1 MLIRPATPEDLPA
14 LAALCADHA
23 RYERSGPVAA
33 DLADRLRP
41 ALFGPSPRLAALVLA
56 GPDAERSPDPDAGCE
71 PATLA
76 GYATWSREF
85 STWDGAEYTHLDCL
99 YVDQAHRGGGHGRR
113 LIEAVI
119 AAVEGPLQWQT
130 PDWNTGA
137 QRFYQRLGARGS
149 AKIRYSL

>member
-1 MLIRPATPEDLPA
+1 MLIRPATPADLPA

-33 DLADRLRP
+33 DLAERLHP
-41 ALFGPSPRLAALVLA
+41 ALFGAAPRLAALVLVA
-56 GPDAERSPDPDAGCE
+56 PDGE
-71 PATLA
+71 LA

-85 STWDGAEYTHLDCL
+85 STWTGAEYTHLDCL
-99 YVDQAHRGGGHGRR
+99 YVDAAHRSGGHGRR

-119 AAVEGPLQWQT
+119 AETDAGPLQWQT

-137 QRFYQRLGARGS
+137 QRFYDRLGAHGT
-149 AKIRYSL
+149 AKIRYTYR